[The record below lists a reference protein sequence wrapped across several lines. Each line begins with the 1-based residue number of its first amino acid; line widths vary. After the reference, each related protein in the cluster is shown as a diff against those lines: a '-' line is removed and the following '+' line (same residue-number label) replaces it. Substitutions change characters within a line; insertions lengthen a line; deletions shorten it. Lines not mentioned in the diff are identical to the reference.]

1 MSIDYK
7 AAKKSFT
14 KQKSALTRAKNS
26 GDPQKV
32 IDAVD
37 AAFAEWDAM
46 EIPFPD
52 SWHLWKCAKE
62 DAQFKLRW
70 AEAGL

>member
-1 MSIDYK
+1 MAIDYK
-7 AAKKSFT
+7 AAAASFR

-37 AAFAEWDAM
+37 KAFAEWDAM
-46 EIPFPD
+46 GIPFPD
-52 SWHLWKCAKE
+52 SWHTWKVAKE
-62 DAQFKLRW
+62 DAQFALARKGW
-70 AEAGL
+70 